1 MREMKKL
8 IKINIF
14 VLILVSSAFL
24 LSCTALEY
32 GANLNTHRDR
42 LIDVKTLEGM
52 KQLDLEQRQYLQ
64 IKRYVESNGVP
75 DYIYKDGQFSIYVI
89 YSKLPK
95 VVHFSMGLS
104 GGCTIDIKDNIP
116 KDWQYQIDASNPKEK
131 LDSSKNIVPIVT
143 TPSPTSGLKESEL
156 KDKVFPI
163 KKAID
168 ELDVI
173 QITNVVNLMVPG
185 AYWVPFPV
193 EIDPCILSLTR
204 TTEGWKYYSAP
215 QVNGRASFL
224 LLSVISQ
231 GDTIGIRVSV
241 ANPNDREWY
250 VDNTNYNSNVY
261 ETIWTKSV
269 GEEEISQYGILFMKV
284 PSDKENITTQHSE
297 ELYYDD
303 NTGKGKISISGQGL
317 SARPYLLQRIGEI
330 CSSKNVVLKAGQKIP
345 AGSYKI
351 LSENLKNG
359 KLTIEFESIY

>member
-1 MREMKKL
+1 MKKL

-250 VDNTNYNSNVY
+250 VDNTKDSSIAFLQLGGGIAADFPICVVPHLKHDYLADESM
-261 ETIWTKSV
+261 EIKDQTIRPWAAFI
-269 GEEEISQYGILFMKV
+269 EI
-284 PSDKENITTQHSE
+284 HS
-297 ELYYDD
+297 
-303 NTGKGKISISGQGL
+303 SPMSF
-317 SARPYLLQRIGEI
+317 
-330 CSSKNVVLKAGQKIP
+330 
-345 AGSYKI
+345 GSYSGAGWKEKI
-351 LSENLKNG
+351 TWD
-359 KLTIEFESIY
+359 KLPTD